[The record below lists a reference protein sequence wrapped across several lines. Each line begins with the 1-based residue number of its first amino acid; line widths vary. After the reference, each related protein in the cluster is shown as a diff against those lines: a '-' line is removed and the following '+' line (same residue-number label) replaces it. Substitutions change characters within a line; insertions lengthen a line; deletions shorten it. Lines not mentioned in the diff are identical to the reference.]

1 MTMNK
6 QIKKL
11 DNMLFE
17 NRLLQELSSEI
28 SRRIGYKIPERLL
41 AIDLKKNP
49 RLRTTLARMM
59 LKHEAERYILVV
71 EIQSGLDSKHIMRNI
86 LVPYFCQFLGM
97 KNEQLEELILRFDKF
112 HRIDRDFNTII
123 CNDISDELVKKY
135 KKLNKIC
142 FNSFLP
148 DIKYVIITEDDYVKE
163 PSVEKYQ
170 YLYILSIVFGTIFGS
185 KKKPP
190 LA

>member
-97 KNEQLEELILRFDKF
+97 KNEQLEELILRFVSLMVLK
-112 HRIDRDFNTII
+112 
-123 CNDISDELVKKY
+123 
-135 KKLNKIC
+135 
-142 FNSFLP
+142 
-148 DIKYVIITEDDYVKE
+148 
-163 PSVEKYQ
+163 
-170 YLYILSIVFGTIFGS
+170 
-185 KKKPP
+185 
-190 LA
+190 